1 MPLCEY
7 PPCITLALISQNS
20 GLSSTHV
27 TFSTYSD
34 SDTHSRQPFYKHA
47 PFILL
52 GLWYSEI
59 GYPHVQILFLFH
71 SASNYPHR
79 ASHFHAW
86 MPSFSC
92 LASDFLHK
100 SLSSMWISTSLDL
113 GFYSACLASLLFDIL
128 WTKLTLVAGFSALW
142 RPLNPTLALTAHDT
156 SWDGYPFFPVQVLT
170 YHTTHLLSL
179 FLWVLSFHPIWVLMP
194 HTRLLCLH
202 GFLFTPTI
210 SSGLL
215 WHRDPLSWMPVLI
228 DLTELLFE

>member
-1 MPLCEY
+1 MW
-7 PPCITLALISQNS
+7 IS
-20 GLSSTHV
+20 L
-27 TFSTYSD
+27 STYSD
-34 SDTHSRQPFYKHA
+34 SDTHSRQPLYKHT
-47 PFILL
+47 PLTLL
-52 GLWYSEI
+52 GLWYSAM
-59 GYPHVQILFLFH
+59 GYPHVQILSLFH
-71 SASNYPHR
+71 SASNCTQR
-79 ASHFHAW
+79 AAHFHAW
-86 MPSFSC
+86 MPFSSC
-92 LASDFLHK
+92 MASDSLHK
-100 SLSSMWISTSLDL
+100 SASSMWISASLDL
-113 GFYSACLASLLFDIL
+113 GFYSACLANLLFNIL